1 MPQIAKWTLPAA
13 ALLAAAGAAA
23 GPLDKLDIRLSL
35 PQPVVQG
42 DTSVAVDVTVTN
54 VAGHAVKLLKWQ
66 VPEDA
71 LHAPLFKVTAEDGRA
86 ARYVGPLV
94 KRAAPTEADYLRLP
108 AGATRSYRV
117 DLSRLYQLGNGRY
130 AVQFLG
136 RDGRGAGE
144 ASYKASAA
152 VMLWTSGRSNEAAL
166 AAEAQAAAG
175 NGAEATI
182 SFTGGCT
189 ASEKTTLTSAV
200 DAAIVYST
208 ESKAYMNG
216 TPSGTRRYVEWFGKF
231 KQTRWNTVE
240 THFDKIDEA
249 FKTKPLTLD
258 CSCTSGAYAYVY
270 ANQPY
275 KIYLCNAFWSAPM
288 TGTDS
293 KGGTLIH
300 EMSHFTV
307 VAGTGDHAYGQTA
320 ARNLAK
326 NNPKQ
331 AVDNADNHEYFAE
344 NTPALP

>member
-1 MPQIAKWTLPAA
+1 MIQIAKWTLPAA
-13 ALLAAAGAAA
+13 ALLAAAGAVA

-42 DTSVAVDVTVTN
+42 DASVAVDVTVTN
-54 VAGHAVKLLKWQ
+54 VAGHAVKVLKWQ
-66 VPEDA
+66 LPEDA
-71 LHAPLFKVTAEDGRA
+71 LHAPLFRVTAEDGRE

-117 DLSRLYQLGNGRY
+117 DLSRLYQLGNGRHT
-130 AVQFLG
+130 VQFLG
-136 RDGRGAGE
+136 QEGRGAGE
-144 ASYKASAA
+144 ASYKASPA
-152 VMLWTSGRSNEAAL
+152 VMLWTSGRDHATAL
-166 AAEAQAAAG
+166 AAEAAAAEG
-175 NGAEATI
+175 TEASI
-182 SFTGGCT
+182 SFSGGCT
-189 ASEKTTLTSAV
+189 ASEQTTLTNAV

-240 THFDKIDEA
+240 THFNKIDEA

-258 CSCTSGAYAYVY
+258 CSCNSGAYAYVY

-293 KGGTLIH
+293 KAGTLIH

-307 VAGTGDHAYGQTA
+307 VAGTDDHAYGQVA

>member
-1 MPQIAKWTLPAA
+1 MTQIAKWTLPAA
-13 ALLAAAGAAA
+13 ALLAAASATA

-54 VAGHAVKLLKWQ
+54 VAGHAVKVLKWQ
-66 VPEDA
+66 LPETA
-71 LHAPLFKVTAEDGRA
+71 LHAPLFKVTAEDGSE

-117 DLSRLYQLGNGRY
+117 DLSRLYQLGNGRH

-136 RDGRGAGE
+136 RESRGAGE
-144 ASYKASAA
+144 ASYKASPA
-152 VMLWTSGRSNEAAL
+152 VMLWTSGRDNAAAL
-166 AAEAQAAAG
+166 AAEAAAAEG
-175 NGAEATI
+175 TEASI
-182 SFTGGCT
+182 SFSGGCT
-189 ASEKTTLTSAV
+189 ASEQTTLTNAV

-240 THFDKIDEA
+240 THFNKIDEA

-258 CSCTSGAYAYVY
+258 CSCSSGAYAYVY

-293 KGGTLIH
+293 KAGTLIH

-307 VAGTGDHAYGQTA
+307 VAGTGDHAYGQAA